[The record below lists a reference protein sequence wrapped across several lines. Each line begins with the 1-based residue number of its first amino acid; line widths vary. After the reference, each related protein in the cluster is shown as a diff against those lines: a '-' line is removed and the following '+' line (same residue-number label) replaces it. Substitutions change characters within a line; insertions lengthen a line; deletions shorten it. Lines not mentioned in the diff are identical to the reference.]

1 MMALLTRGTF
11 VSTVDVATVLIS
23 YWSSVRAYA
32 LVDDAKV
39 VLDSKAADTRLAL
52 LSSVAD
58 ASRVGYRRS
67 VVTGTFVG
75 YAS

>member
-11 VSTVDVATVLIS
+11 VSTIDVATLLIRD
-23 YWSSVRAYA
+23 WGTVRAYA

-39 VLDSKAADTRLAL
+39 VLDSETANARLAL

-58 ASRVGYRRS
+58 ASRVGYSRS
-67 VVTGTFVG
+67 VVTGTFIG